1 MPARPVGEVFQLK
14 MPLERLRSELVPSFD
29 QVLDAWEKQVLTGY
43 ADPSYVFEVTYFT
56 EPLRMF
62 IKRVADYLETPG
74 VFGGSLE
81 HGFGF
86 GKTHSLIVLWHLFTS
101 DAHARPQVPVRV
113 EKQLVEETLALG
125 LDFSQRRPLS
135 RIVSQLRVYAR
146 PEHPVSRVKDPRLI
160 SAVAQVLAAWE
171 RERGPLVQ
179 VGAGDLAAL
188 LREILER
195 YRDLGGTP
203 RLLILVDELGFGTVD
218 RFKRFGDALSAGDA
232 RAAEEVFAEVN
243 SVFGL
248 LGYLYSE
255 LSRARCSAVVVWVFA
270 EQDRREIQ
278 ALLQKYHD
286 LEYFV
291 NKVGGLMEE
300 LRVTSERYSRGA
312 GGLSALEYSYSPEH
326 ALEITL
332 YRVFKAVGDKEAAAE
347 AFHSYLDGV
356 ARELN
361 IWEAFEKYRER
372 LRRFYPLSPGMVNL
386 LMKLMNRFD
395 VPRTEY
401 VRTAIQVA
409 SIAAEKALREDA
421 VSALAVG
428 VKHLSLPLAS
438 QAELMGELENEWIQA
453 VSDIEMA
460 LRELSGDIQEC
471 AGVAAKYLLAKGVTA
486 NVNVLLELREKR
498 EAERYGSSIEE
509 VQLEILVT
517 YPPEKAF
524 SLLDRLNDAM
534 EELKM
539 RSSRVDER
547 DVEGRK
553 FYFPS
558 FYRTVYSALASF
570 VIDEKKKLQ
579 SPAHIP
585 IYLQQSFVPGLFS
598 NLRVTVGDREVE
610 VDLFDFSKVQSVG
623 SLTSDQA
630 FRDAQRGGKLLLVLV
645 PPWDVLLFGELVDK
659 GRSYSELVKSIA
671 DDLQNALSN
680 GLIEKPLHVVVLVPD
695 LSRLGP
701 GGILDKLATLQG
713 TKRFIEYLTKMREEI
728 YNRVLQEYE
737 SVLIKRQVTLSDEL
751 KKRHEALLRS
761 KALRD
766 VEDAM
771 NLAQRQL
778 LRLSREVVA
787 GILSLYSSVVYF
799 SLDNGRFLSSPL
811 ASERGKELER
821 AEGRDLEELTRVYAS
836 IVNGYLADVV
846 RRLGYKTNPY
856 EVSQAVLTGLKKD
869 AEEGPLP
876 SSVNERDLVSNI
888 MLGTYGVKPV
898 DEYVAR
904 RALELLN
911 NQVLELED
919 KRVRIT
925 LDEST
930 SRVVFSVEPKVKA
943 AAELVEVGEI
953 STIVQPV
960 GPRAVPAGPPV
971 EVVATLQEV
980 ALQLPSGFNA
990 DDVNSRLVA
999 LSNVAGGSLALVSFS
1014 LDTDVYALTFE
1025 LKHANPEKLQ
1035 KGDVKALLNLLS
1047 RLSGSAG
1054 KTVLLK
1060 LNLGR
1065 QLPEEKVKE
1074 VLGDYYR
1081 AFRSIDRFLP

>member
-1 MPARPVGEVFQLK
+1 
-14 MPLERLRSELVPSFD
+14 
-29 QVLDAWEKQVLTGY
+29 
-43 ADPSYVFEVTYFT
+43 
-56 EPLRMF
+56 
-62 IKRVADYLETPG
+62 
-74 VFGGSLE
+74 
-81 HGFGF
+81 
-86 GKTHSLIVLWHLFTS
+86 
-101 DAHARPQVPVRV
+101 
-113 EKQLVEETLALG
+113 
-125 LDFSQRRPLS
+125 
-135 RIVSQLRVYAR
+135 
-146 PEHPVSRVKDPRLI
+146 
-160 SAVAQVLAAWE
+160 
-171 RERGPLVQ
+171 
-179 VGAGDLAAL
+179 
-188 LREILER
+188 
-195 YRDLGGTP
+195 
-203 RLLILVDELGFGTVD
+203 
-218 RFKRFGDALSAGDA
+218 
-232 RAAEEVFAEVN
+232 
-243 SVFGL
+243 
-248 LGYLYSE
+248 
-255 LSRARCSAVVVWVFA
+255 
-270 EQDRREIQ
+270 
-278 ALLQKYHD
+278 
-286 LEYFV
+286 
-291 NKVGGLMEE
+291 
-300 LRVTSERYSRGA
+300 
-312 GGLSALEYSYSPEH
+312 
-326 ALEITL
+326 
-332 YRVFKAVGDKEAAAE
+332 
-347 AFHSYLDGV
+347 
-356 ARELN
+356 
-361 IWEAFEKYRER
+361 
-372 LRRFYPLSPGMVNL
+372 MVN
-386 LMKLMNRFD
+386 
-395 VPRTEY
+395 
-401 VRTAIQVA
+401 
-409 SIAAEKALREDA
+409 
-421 VSALAVG
+421 
-428 VKHLSLPLAS
+428 
-438 QAELMGELENEWIQA
+438 
-453 VSDIEMA
+453 
-460 LRELSGDIQEC
+460 
-471 AGVAAKYLLAKGVTA
+471 
-486 NVNVLLELREKR
+486 
-498 EAERYGSSIEE
+498 
-509 VQLEILVT
+509 
-517 YPPEKAF
+517 
-524 SLLDRLNDAM
+524 
-534 EELKM
+534 
-539 RSSRVDER
+539 
-547 DVEGRK
+547 
-553 FYFPS
+553 
-558 FYRTVYSALASF
+558 
-570 VIDEKKKLQ
+570 
-579 SPAHIP
+579 
-585 IYLQQSFVPGLFS
+585 
-598 NLRVTVGDREVE
+598 
-610 VDLFDFSKVQSVG
+610 
-623 SLTSDQA
+623 
-630 FRDAQRGGKLLLVLV
+630 
-645 PPWDVLLFGELVDK
+645 
-659 GRSYSELVKSIA
+659 SIA

-811 ASERGKELER
+811 TSERGKELER

-999 LSNVAGGSLALVSFS
+999 LSNVAGGSLAIVSFS

-1035 KGDVKALLNLLS
+1035 KGDVKALFNLLS

>member
-14 MPLERLRSELVPSFD
+14 VPLERLRSELVPSFD

-43 ADPSYVFEVTYFT
+43 ANPSYVFEVTYFT
-56 EPLRMF
+56 EPLKMF
-62 IKRVADYLETPG
+62 IKRVADYLATPG

-101 DAHARPQVPVRV
+101 DAHARSRVPVRV
-113 EKQLVEETLALG
+113 EEQLVRETLVLG

-135 RIVSQLRVYAR
+135 RIISQLRVYAH
-146 PEHPVSRVKDPRLI
+146 PEHPVSRVKDPGLI

-171 RERGPLVQ
+171 QKRGPLVQ
-179 VGAGDLAAL
+179 VGASDLAAL

-248 LGYLYSE
+248 LSYLYSE

-286 LEYFV
+286 LGDFV
-291 NKVGGLMEE
+291 NKVSGLMEE

-438 QAELMGELENEWIQA
+438 QAELMGELENEWVQA

-486 NVNVLLELREKR
+486 NVNVLLGLGERR

-517 YPPEKAF
+517 YPSEKAF
-524 SLLDRLNDAM
+524 PLLDRLNDAM

-553 FYFPS
+553 LYFPS

-585 IYLQQSFVPGLFS
+585 IYLRQSFVPGLFS
-598 NLRVTVGDREVE
+598 NLRVTVDGREVQ
-610 VDLFDFSKVQSVG
+610 VALIDFSKVQSVG
-623 SLTSDQA
+623 SLTSDQP

-645 PPWDVLLFGELVDK
+645 PPWDVLLFGELVGK
-659 GRSYSELVKSIA
+659 GKSYSELVKSIA
-671 DDLQNALSN
+671 DDLQDALGK

-701 GGILDKLATLQG
+701 GGFLDKLATLQG
-713 TKRFIEYLTKMREEI
+713 TNRFIEYLTKMREEI

-811 ASERGKELER
+811 TSERGKELER
-821 AEGRDLEELTRVYAS
+821 AEGRDLEELTRVYTS

-856 EVSQAVLTGLKKD
+856 EVSQAVLMGLKKD
-869 AEEGPLP
+869 AEKGLLP

-888 MLGTYGVKPV
+888 MLGVYGVKPV
-898 DEYVAR
+898 DEYVAG

-930 SRVVFSVEPKVKA
+930 SMVVFSVEPKVKA
-943 AAELVEVGEI
+943 TAELVEIGEI
-953 STIVQPV
+953 SATVQPT
-960 GPRAVPAGPPV
+960 GPRAAPAGPPV
-971 EVVATLQEV
+971 GVVATLQEV

-990 DDVNSRLVA
+990 DDVNRLLVA

-1035 KGDVKALLNLLS
+1035 KGDVKALFNLLS